1 MSALRNDSDK
11 QGRGDVLNY
20 IIYQNT
26 LEMMRVQGGK
36 AHKKDL
42 CKGGKMQS
50 AFSEGLPLLKGTA
63 DGSQCLTRESVAAVW
78 GHMLILGAMATA
90 DLYTAPARLQQLVS
104 NFWECERVPELEQS
118 QAMTRAWNRGKQG
131 ELQLEHP
138 APACPVT
145 LLCALMLC
153 TQQLLSWGRQCWQGA
168 GDVPTRGPLGAA
180 GGTHSAPVPS
190 PSPASTHQKHPC
202 TAAPGPCRNP
212 S

>member
-26 LEMMRVQGGK
+26 LEMMHVQGGK

-50 AFSEGLPLLKGTA
+50 AFSEGSPCLKGTA
-63 DGSQCLTRESVAAVW
+63 DGSLGEPVAAVW
-78 GHMLILGAMATA
+78 GHTLILGAMATA

-104 NFWECERVPELEQS
+104 NLWECERAPELEQS

-131 ELQLEHP
+131 KVQLAHP
-138 APACPVT
+138 A
-145 LLCALMLC
+145 
-153 TQQLLSWGRQCWQGA
+153 LS
-168 GDVPTRGPLGAA
+168 L
-180 GGTHSAPVPS
+180 
-190 PSPASTHQKHPC
+190 
-202 TAAPGPCRNP
+202 
-212 S
+212 